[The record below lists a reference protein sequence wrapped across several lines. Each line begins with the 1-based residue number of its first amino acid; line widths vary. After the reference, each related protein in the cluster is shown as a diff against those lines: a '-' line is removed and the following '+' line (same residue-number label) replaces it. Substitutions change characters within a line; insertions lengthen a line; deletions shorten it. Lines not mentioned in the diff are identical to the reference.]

1 MEHYLEAIRQQAR
14 IERAHEALLK
24 LPLPVV
30 LALVWLAGTMLM
42 CDGDLLV
49 LVAFA
54 SRNVISDNRVQG
66 TPLTYVRP

>member
-1 MEHYLEAIRQQAR
+1 MF
-14 IERAHEALLK
+14 
-24 LPLPVV
+24 
-30 LALVWLAGTMLM
+30 M